1 MTVEKSTSDT
11 KVNEIKKRIT
21 DHTQDIDIAT
31 PEFNKLMAENFAAGL
46 AKADLVTKTDLDN
59 NLTDLNRKIVSNK
72 TKNVVIENELNE
84 LKAFD
89 SSYFKGKSHFEDD
102 DTQNLKDC
110 LIKVLSLLLHLRNL
124 LIFT

>member
-21 DHTQDIDIAT
+21 DHTQDKDIAT

-46 AKADLVTKTDLDN
+46 AKADLVTKTDFDN
-59 NLTDLNRKIVSNK
+59 NLTDLNRKIVLKK
-72 TKNVVIENELNE
+72 TKIVVIENELNE

>member
-21 DHTQDIDIAT
+21 DHTQDKDIAT
-31 PEFNKLMAENFAAGL
+31 PEFNKLMAENFAARL
-46 AKADLVTKTDLDN
+46 AKADLVTKTDFDN

>member
-1 MTVEKSTSDT
+1 
-11 KVNEIKKRIT
+11 
-21 DHTQDIDIAT
+21 
-31 PEFNKLMAENFAAGL
+31 MAENFAAGL
-46 AKADLVTKTDLDN
+46 AKAYLITKTDFDN
-59 NLTDLNRKIVSNK
+59 NLIDLNRKIVSNK

-89 SSYFKGKSHFEDD
+89 SSYFEGKGHFEDD

-110 LIKVLSLLLHLRNL
+110 LIKVLNLLLHLRNL